1 LVVLDPHVETLT
13 GNFMRSSLNTP
24 PSDRPRFALRGG
36 MLLGLA
42 IFVINVAGLVQLS
55 DLKSQL
61 GSMAPGTN
69 QGLITYE
76 FMDDHIVALSLAW
89 TSLCVAVP
97 ALYLVTRGNWRRLV
111 GMLIVISPALLA
123 LLLFMLY
130 VTALSNGLRAVT
142 G

>member
-1 LVVLDPHVETLT
+1 
-13 GNFMRSSLNTP
+13 MRSSLKTLP
-24 PSDRPRFALRGG
+24 FERRLFALRGG

-42 IFVINVAGLVQLS
+42 ILAINVTGLVQLS
-55 DLKSQL
+55 DLKLQL
-61 GSMAPGTN
+61 GAMAPGTN
-69 QGLITYE
+69 QGWITYE

-89 TSLCVAVP
+89 TGLCVAAP
-97 ALYLVTRGNWRRLV
+97 SLYLVTRRNWRRLV

-123 LLLFMLY
+123 LLIFVLY